1 MPMLR
6 VVLSE
11 RERRALNE
19 LAHRELRDPT
29 RQAVVIIR
37 RELERCGLLPV
48 RNAADP
54 SSTDEVSY
62 EY

>member
-6 VVLSE
+6 VVLNE
-11 RERRALNE
+11 QERRALNE

-37 RELERCGLLPV
+37 RELQRRGLLPDDV
-48 RNAADP
+48 TAADDRP
-54 SSTDEVSY
+54 PEVHHA
-62 EY
+62 